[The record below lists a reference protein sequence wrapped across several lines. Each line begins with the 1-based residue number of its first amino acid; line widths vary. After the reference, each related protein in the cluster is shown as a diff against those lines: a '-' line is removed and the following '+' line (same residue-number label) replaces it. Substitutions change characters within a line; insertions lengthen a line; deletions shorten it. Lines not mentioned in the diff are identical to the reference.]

1 VERSRGGQDDP
12 TPPDLSKASG
22 VGFRLSYQPAF
33 DGLRAVAIFLII
45 LYHAYFARP
54 TTHWQFPQISGAFLG
69 VEMFFVQSG
78 FLITA
83 LLIGEW
89 EQTRRIRLRNFF
101 TRRFLRLVP
110 ALALLLPIVVIWSL
124 HHDGGH
130 VRSFVLGDAA
140 ASAAF
145 VQNWRFVA
153 TSPRPPLYLDPLW
166 SLSVEGQVYVAIALL
181 LAVLLAHRWTRR
193 HLAPVLALVTCGSAA
208 WMAVLSRGSTP
219 IVRAYA
225 GTDTR
230 AQAFLVGATLA
241 ALASSGALFVTA
253 RSRQTLRY
261 LVWVAVP
268 VAVGIGATVS
278 WQDRGFYRGGFLA
291 ISVCFGAILM
301 YVLQEPHSRLARA
314 LSARVLTWPGR
325 MGYGLYIWHFFV
337 IGVLWRPTNDWP
349 FPAALALFTATSLA
363 VASLSWYLLESPIL
377 RYARRFRPP
386 KAPRA
391 EEAPALA
398 ATGVALGTGPV

>member
-1 VERSRGGQDDP
+1 MERSRGGQDDP

-89 EQTRRIRLRNFF
+89 EQTRRIVCATSSLAASPPR
-101 TRRFLRLVP
+101 TRPPRCPSDRGHLVP
-110 ALALLLPIVVIWSL
+110 AP
-124 HHDGGH
+124 DGGH

-153 TSPRPPLYLDPLW
+153 TSPRPPLTGSVV

-181 LAVLLAHRWTRR
+181 LACCWPTGG
-193 HLAPVLALVTCGSAA
+193 PVGTSPCLGPGDVRLRCVDGCPQ
-208 WMAVLSRGSTP
+208 RGSTP

-225 GTDTR
+225 GPTPARRRSWWSDAR
-230 AQAFLVGATLA
+230 GV
-241 ALASSGALFVTA
+241 ASSGALFVTA
-253 RSRQTLRY
+253 VTADLRY

-268 VAVGIGATVS
+268 VAVG
-278 WQDRGFYRGGFLA
+278 
-291 ISVCFGAILM
+291 
-301 YVLQEPHSRLARA
+301 
-314 LSARVLTWPGR
+314 
-325 MGYGLYIWHFFV
+325 
-337 IGVLWRPTNDWP
+337 
-349 FPAALALFTATSLA
+349 
-363 VASLSWYLLESPIL
+363 
-377 RYARRFRPP
+377 
-386 KAPRA
+386 
-391 EEAPALA
+391 
-398 ATGVALGTGPV
+398 